1 MPTSAP
7 GSRAATPP
15 APPVHRTARA
25 WSRRCPDGFTLIELL
40 VVVAL
45 IAIASGVISIGLR
58 NPSET
63 QLEREG
69 ARLVAL
75 LDSARTEARASGLPA
90 SWEPRTGRVGEPGF
104 RFVGLP
110 PSAALPS
117 HWLTEGVTAE
127 IPGAAAVLLGPE
139 PMIGAQRILLRLA
152 DRRLTLATDGLGPFA
167 VVDEALATER

>member
-1 MPTSAP
+1 MNASHRRP
-7 GSRAATPP
+7 AA
-15 APPVHRTARA
+15 
-25 WSRRCPDGFTLIELL
+25 GFTLVELM
-40 VVVAL
+40 VVIAL
-45 IAIASGVISIGLR
+45 IAIASAVISIGLR
-58 NPSET
+58 NPAET

-90 SWEPRTGRVGEPGF
+90 SWEPRAERVGEPGF

-110 PSAALPS
+110 PSAGLPS

-127 IPGAAAVLLGPE
+127 VPGAAAVLLGPE

-152 DRRLTLATDGLGPFA
+152 DRRLTVATDGLGPFT
-167 VVDEALATER
+167 VVDEAFAAER